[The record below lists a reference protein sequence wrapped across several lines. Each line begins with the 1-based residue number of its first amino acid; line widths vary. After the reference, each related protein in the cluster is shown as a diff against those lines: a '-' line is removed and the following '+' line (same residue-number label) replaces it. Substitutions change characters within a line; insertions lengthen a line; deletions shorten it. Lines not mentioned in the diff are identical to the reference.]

1 MVFNA
6 KLVQATLI
14 TKTDFDAT
22 LLSLNKKITSNKTK
36 YLLLETEF
44 KKLKNLIQTISLAKV
59 ILKKM
64 VRKII
69 CYFSRCT
76 DILTR
81 LMALVVA
88 VIFILENLKDR
99 PMKILQLLPQVI
111 TNSIQ
116 N

>member
-14 TKTDFDAT
+14 TKIDFDAT
-22 LLSLNKKITSNKTK
+22 LLSLNKKITSYKTK

-44 KKLKNLIQTISLAKV
+44 KKLKKFDS
-59 ILKKM
+59 
-64 VRKII
+64 
-69 CYFSRCT
+69 SH
-76 DILTR
+76 
-81 LMALVVA
+81 
-88 VIFILENLKDR
+88 FIGKSHFEEDGTQNYLLFQPMHRYLKDR
-99 PMKILQLLPQVI
+99 LMKILQLLPQVI